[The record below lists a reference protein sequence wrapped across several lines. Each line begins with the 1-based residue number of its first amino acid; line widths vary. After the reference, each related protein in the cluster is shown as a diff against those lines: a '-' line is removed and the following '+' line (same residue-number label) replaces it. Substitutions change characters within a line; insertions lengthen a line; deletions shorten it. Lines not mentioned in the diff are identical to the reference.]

1 MRIEPGTL
9 GVLLWHTL
17 CYIRITNLI
26 SGFGHNLAKHLDSL
40 GATVFA
46 GCLRDSSEGA
56 LWLKEKCSDRT
67 HVLQMNVR
75 DATQINQCL
84 NYVKKHLPDEG

>member
-1 MRIEPGTL
+1 MTFNK
-9 GVLLWHTL
+9 
-17 CYIRITNLI
+17 YILKLNLI
-26 SGFGHNLAKHLDSL
+26 PGFGHNLAKHLDVL

-56 LWLKEKCSDRT
+56 LWLREECSDRM

-75 DATQINQCL
+75 DANQINQCL
-84 NYVKKHLPDEG
+84 NYVKNHLPDKG